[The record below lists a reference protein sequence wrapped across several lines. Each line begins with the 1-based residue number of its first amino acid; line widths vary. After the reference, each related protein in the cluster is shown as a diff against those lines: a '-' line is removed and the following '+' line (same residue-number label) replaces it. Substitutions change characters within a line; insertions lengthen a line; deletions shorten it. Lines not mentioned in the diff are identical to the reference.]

1 MSLAAVLEYIFRNQH
16 SQSEFA
22 HACLFVMLLF
32 LFYTFLLGVR
42 EQIEDKKSYLS
53 RKKIMKKGQSMAQPT
68 TSKQSAPATTAGEEK
83 K

>member
-1 MSLAAVLEYIFRNQH
+1 MSLTTVLEYIFRNQH

-22 HACLFVMLLF
+22 HMCLFVMLLL

-53 RKKIMKKGQSMAQPT
+53 RKKIMKKGASTAAAGGST
-68 TSKQSAPATTAGEEK
+68 KAATSVE
-83 K
+83 